1 MKQTTAPIKTPS
13 PTRGSQP
20 KNSADKTYNPTSQ
33 FIGAALNM
41 SWQLAIVVLVPIL
54 VGSQLD
60 KRLDVSPTLTVV
72 GFIVAMAGTGYIMWK
87 QMQMYGPNSTT
98 SSDKREDSK

>member
-13 PTRGSQP
+13 PSRGSTP
-20 KNSADKTYNPTSQ
+20 KNSAGKAHNPTSE

-41 SWQLAIVVLVPIL
+41 SWQLAIVVIVPIL

-60 KRLDVSPTLTVV
+60 KRLDVSPTLTVI

-87 QMQMYGPNSTT
+87 QMEMYGPNSTNRK
-98 SSDKREDSK
+98 DAK

>member
-20 KNSADKTYNPTSQ
+20 KNSANKAHNPTSE
-33 FIGAALNM
+33 FIAAALSM

-54 VGSQLD
+54 LGSQLD
-60 KRLDVSPTLTVV
+60 KRLDVSPTLTIL

-87 QMQMYGPNSTT
+87 QMDMYGPNSTNRKDT
-98 SSDKREDSK
+98 K